1 MQSLAQTIKLAALQ
15 LLYDYENYNQLE
27 FVNFLLYFF
36 LQNIKIKQVLLQPGA
51 ILVQTT
57 REIIGKTLED
67 SRNLNL

>member
-27 FVNFLLYFF
+27 FVNFLLFNFF
-36 LQNIKIKQVLLQPGA
+36 LQNIKIKLVLQQPGA

-57 REIIGKTLED
+57 MK
-67 SRNLNL
+67 